1 MVNKMSLNEFSPNSA
16 LPAPA
21 ADATAKELFF
31 YELSKRAFDILFSLV
46 VLACGLPIFVVL
58 AIIIKATS
66 PGPVFYT
73 SKRIG
78 KDGKLFTCWKFRS
91 MFCDAEHRLT
101 QLLAENPHYR
111 REWKKYF
118 KLKEDPRLTKIGKFL
133 RKTSLDE
140 FPQFWN
146 VLVGDLSLVGPR
158 PFLPNEMNAIK
169 QVIGKQTQALFSVKP
184 GITGIWQTS
193 GRSFLTFEQRI
204 LLDLNY
210 LNLRSFLF
218 DLTIIGKT
226 IPMLVHPKGAF

>member
-1 MVNKMSLNEFSPNSA
+1 MSLNEFCPNSA
-16 LPAPA
+16 MP
-21 ADATAKELFF
+21 ATAAEAAAKGFFF
-31 YELSKRAFDILFSLV
+31 YELSKRTLDIVFSLF
-46 VLACGLPIFVVL
+46 VLFFGLPIFVIL

-78 KDGKLFTCWKFRS
+78 KDGNLFTCWKFRS

-111 REWKKYF
+111 KEWKKYF
-118 KLKEDPRLTKIGKFL
+118 KLKEDPRLTRIGKFL

-146 VLVGDLSLVGPR
+146 VLLGDLSLVGPR
-158 PFLPNEMNAIK
+158 PFLPNEMQAIK

-184 GITGIWQTS
+184 GLTGVWQIS
-193 GRSFLTFEQRI
+193 GRSYLTFEQRI

-226 IPMLVHPKGAF
+226 IPMLVYPKGAF

>member
-1 MVNKMSLNEFSPNSA
+1 MSLNEFSPSSA
-16 LPAPA
+16 LPVTA
-21 ADATAKELFF
+21 AEATAKQFFF
-31 YELSKRAFDILFSLV
+31 YELSKRTLDIFFSLF
-46 VLACGLPIFVVL
+46 VLFFGLPIFVIL
-58 AIIIKATS
+58 AIIIKVTS
-66 PGPVFYT
+66 PGSVFYT

-78 KDGKLFTCWKFRS
+78 KNGKLFTCWKFRS

-111 REWKKYF
+111 KEWKKYF
-118 KLKEDPRLTKIGKFL
+118 KLKEDPRLTRIGKFL

-146 VLVGDLSLVGPR
+146 VLLGDLSLVGPR
-158 PFLPNEMNAIK
+158 PFLPNEMQAIK

-184 GITGIWQTS
+184 GLTGVWQTS
-193 GRSFLTFEQRI
+193 GRNHLTFEQRI

-226 IPMLVHPKGAF
+226 IPMLVYPKGAF

>member
-1 MVNKMSLNEFSPNSA
+1 MSLNEFSPNSA
-16 LPAPA
+16 LRATV
-21 ADATAKELFF
+21 ADATTKELFF
-31 YELSKRAFDILFSLV
+31 YELSKRAFDILFSLA
-46 VLACGLPIFVVL
+46 VLICGLPIFVVL
-58 AIIIKATS
+58 AVIIKATS

-78 KDGKLFTCWKFRS
+78 KDARLFTCWKFRS

-146 VLVGDLSLVGPR
+146 VLIGDLSLVGPR
-158 PFLPNEMNAIK
+158 PFLPNEINAIK

-193 GRSFLTFEQRI
+193 GRNFLTFEQRI

-210 LNLRSFLF
+210 LNMRSFFF

-226 IPMLVHPKGAF
+226 IPMLVNPKGAF